1 MNTFKN
7 GYSCYARGA
16 GIQLEMKSVW
26 MSLQMKETGGKVK
39 IHIIRHGST
48 LANEKKL
55 YCGQT
60 DLPLSR
66 KGIDEINHYKKMG
79 IYPKAPDLFFVS
91 NLIRTKETLSLIY
104 GSVEGV
110 PISQF
115 AEFNFGR
122 FEMKSYEEL
131 KEQPEYHTWAYDEA
145 GLAPCPDG
153 ECKQQFTQRVLEGF
167 EALTKRTT
175 GANEIFVVCHGGVI
189 VSIMEH
195 LFSDTYHFY
204 EWLPKTGRG
213 YTLIRNINKCYKYNK
228 I

>member
-1 MNTFKN
+1 M
-7 GYSCYARGA
+7 
-16 GIQLEMKSVW
+16 
-26 MSLQMKETGGKVK
+26 K

-48 LANEKKL
+48 FANEKKL

-60 DLPLSR
+60 DLSLSR
-66 KGIDEINHYKKMG
+66 KGIDEINQYKKRG

-110 PISQF
+110 SLPQF

-122 FEMKSYEEL
+122 FEMRSYGEL
-131 KEQPEYHTWAYDEA
+131 KGQLDYQGWAYDET
-145 GLAPCPDG
+145 GLIPCPDG
-153 ECKQQFTQRVLEGF
+153 ESKAQFTKRVLEGF
-167 EALTKRTT
+167 EELKKRAI
-175 GANEIFVVCHGGVI
+175 GANEIFVVSHGGVI

-195 LFSDTYHFY
+195 LFSDAFHFY
-204 EWLPKTGRG
+204 QWLPKTGRG
-213 YTLIRNINKCYKYNK
+213 YTLIKSINKSYKYEK

>member
-1 MNTFKN
+1 M
-7 GYSCYARGA
+7 
-16 GIQLEMKSVW
+16 
-26 MSLQMKETGGKVK
+26 K
-39 IHIIRHGST
+39 IHIIRHGIT

-60 DLPLSR
+60 DLSLSR
-66 KGIDEINHYKKMG
+66 KGIDEINYYKRIG

-91 NLIRTKETLSLIY
+91 NLIRTKETLNLIY
-104 GSVEGV
+104 GSVEEV
-110 PISQF
+110 SIPKF
-115 AEFNFGR
+115 EEFNFGQ

-131 KEQPEYHTWAYDEA
+131 KEQPEYQAWAYDEG
-145 GLAPCPDG
+145 GLTPCPGG
-153 ECKQQFTQRVLEGF
+153 ECKKQFTRRVLEGF
-167 EALTKRTT
+167 EGLLKRVT
-175 GANEIFVVCHGGVI
+175 GANEIFVVSHGGVI

-213 YTLIRNINKCYKYNK
+213 YTIIRSINKDYKYEK

>member
-1 MNTFKN
+1 M
-7 GYSCYARGA
+7 
-16 GIQLEMKSVW
+16 
-26 MSLQMKETGGKVK
+26 K

-66 KGIDEINHYKKMG
+66 KGIDEIIQHKKMG

-91 NLIRTKETLSLIY
+91 NLIRTKETLNLIY

-110 PISQF
+110 SIPQF

-122 FEMKSYEEL
+122 FEMKSHEEL
-131 KEQPEYHTWAYDEA
+131 KEQPEYQAWAYDEA
-145 GLAPCPDG
+145 GLTLCPDG

-167 EALTKRTT
+167 EVLTKRTV
-175 GANEIFVVCHGGVI
+175 GANEIFVVSHGGVI

-195 LFSDTYHFY
+195 LFSGIFHFY

-213 YTLIRNINKCYKYNK
+213 YTLIKNINEGYKYKK